1 MDFSDIFYLFSEEKP
16 SSRARKPRANFDFQ
30 KLTRGSLL
38 ECHLW
43 ARVHSVDLIQRVHRC
58 TWPQAPVHLIP
69 YPGLRQA
76 LRAAAVLPFA

>member
-1 MDFSDIFYLFSEEKP
+1 MDFSDIFYLFSQEKP

-38 ECHLW
+38 EP
-43 ARVHSVDLIQRVHRC
+43 RVHSVDLIQRVHRC
-58 TWPQAPVHLIP
+58 TWLQAPVHLIP